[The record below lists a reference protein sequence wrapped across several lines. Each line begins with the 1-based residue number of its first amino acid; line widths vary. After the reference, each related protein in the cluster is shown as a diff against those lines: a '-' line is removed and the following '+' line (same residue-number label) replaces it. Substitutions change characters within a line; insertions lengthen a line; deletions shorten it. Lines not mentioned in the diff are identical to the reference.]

1 MRFTRIVGVLLA
13 LGAVLAAIGLV
24 VGGPGYWIEGAVFT
38 RASGTPKYSGV
49 LSYDFH
55 ASSPGSAF
63 DGNLW
68 IDAALAF
75 LAVAGVAA
83 IRAHMQRSPSAG

>member
-1 MRFTRIVGVLLA
+1 VLLA
-13 LGAVLAAIGLV
+13 LGAVLAASGIV
-24 VGGPGYWIEGAVFT
+24 AGGPGYWIEGAVFT
-38 RASGTPKYSGV
+38 RASGTPQYGGSM
-49 LSYDFH
+49 SYDFH

-68 IDAALAF
+68 IDAALAC

-83 IRAHMQRSPSAG
+83 IRPRTPRVPAAG